1 MTRQIDTDA
10 RNSVRHGIALPAGQ
24 RDGANNSGRVDVS
37 EPASIS
43 TGIAAR
49 YATALFDLAKEEGG
63 LKALEADA
71 DALGAALAASP
82 EFSAMISSPL
92 VSREE
97 QAGAIAAIAAK
108 MGVSTLMANTLALM
122 AQKRRLFVL
131 PQLVGD
137 LLARIAAE
145 KGEVTAEVT
154 SAAAL
159 TADQAQKLAAT
170 LKARVGKD
178 VKLKTAVDSTL
189 IGGLVVKLGSTM
201 IDTSVKSKLAALQNA
216 MKEVG

>member
-1 MTRQIDTDA
+1 M
-10 RNSVRHGIALPAGQ
+10 
-24 RDGANNSGRVDVS
+24 S

-43 TGIAAR
+43 SGIAAR

-63 LKALEADA
+63 LKALERDA
-71 DALGAALAASP
+71 DALAAALAASP
-82 EFSAMISSPL
+82 ELAAMIASPV
-92 VSREE
+92 VSRDE

-108 MGVSTLMANTLALM
+108 MGLSVLVANTLALM

-131 PQLVGD
+131 PQLVTD
-137 LLARIAAE
+137 VLARIATE

-159 TADQAQKLAAT
+159 TADQAKKLAAT

-178 VKLKTAVDSTL
+178 VKLKTAVDETL

-201 IDTSVKSKLAALQNA
+201 IDTSVRSKLAALQNA

>member
-1 MTRQIDTDA
+1 MTRQIITDA
-10 RNSVRHGIALPAGQ
+10 RNSVRHGMPLSAGL
-24 RDGANNSGRVDVS
+24 RDGGENSGRVDVS

-43 TGIAAR
+43 SGIAAR

-82 EFSAMISSPL
+82 EFVSMIGSPV
-92 VSREE
+92 VSRED
-97 QAGAIAAIAAK
+97 QLGAINAIAAK
-108 MGVSTLMANTLALM
+108 MGLSTLTANTLALM

-131 PQLVGD
+131 PQLVND

-159 TADQAQKLAAT
+159 SAEQAAALSAT

-178 VKLKTAVDSTL
+178 VKLKTAVDESL

-201 IDTSVKSKLAALQNA
+201 IDTSVRSKLAALQNA